1 MSKVIDKQCP
11 GDCSK
16 CTLAAEIPNFDFYGC
31 VLHQIFQKTIK
42 LEKDHAELAKLVY
55 DSVGLREEKE
65 QIFTNEHRLGGTEN
79 GIYDDELPEQK
90 GQE

>member
-1 MSKVIDKQCP
+1 MKVDRQCI

-16 CTLAAEIPNFDFYGC
+16 CTLPQEIPGFDFYGC

-42 LEKDHAELAKLVY
+42 LERDHAELAKMVY
-55 DSVGLREEKE
+55 ESEGQKENKE
-65 QIFTNEHRLGGTEN
+65 QVFINNHKLKEN
-79 GIYDDELPEQK
+79 GTSNEILPEQD